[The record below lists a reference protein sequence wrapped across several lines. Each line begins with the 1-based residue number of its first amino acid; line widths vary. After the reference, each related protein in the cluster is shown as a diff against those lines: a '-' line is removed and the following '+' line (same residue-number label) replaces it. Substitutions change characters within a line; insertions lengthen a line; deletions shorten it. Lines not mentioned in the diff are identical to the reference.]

1 MSEEFRPGLEGVV
14 VAETRLSYINGETGT
29 LRVGGFPIAELAQDA
44 TYEMSVYLLLYGH
57 PPTATELA
65 DFRERLA
72 GERRLPEEVHDL
84 LRAAAAAALPAMDA
98 IRMGAAA
105 ANLGRDTEDDHA
117 EARRIIACFPT
128 IVAAYWRYR
137 QGEDPVAPRED
148 LGHTAN
154 YLYMLTGSEPT
165 ETAVQ
170 GLETY
175 LNTVIDHGLNAS
187 TFSARVAVSTES
199 DLVSAA
205 TAAVSTLKRPLHG
218 GAPGPVLEMIRDVHA
233 SGDPEEYVREVLD
246 AGQRLMASDTV
257 STAFATPVRRYSR
270 PRPSSSSRQVVTPT
284 FSGQPAGSRPS
295 PPNCSPNTSL
305 ITELRPMS
313 SSTLRYCST
322 ASVSRR
328 SCSRPPSRLHAL
340 VDGWPTPSNS
350 EPTIDL
356 SGQPHATSVKSAAL
370 GRHSLSR
377 R

>member
-175 LNTVIDHGLNAS
+175 FNTVIDHGLNAS

-205 TAAVSTLKRPLHG
+205 TAAVSTLKGPLHG

-246 AGQRLMASDTV
+246 AGQRLMGFGHRVYRVRDPRAAVLEAAAEQFFETGGDADLFR
-257 STAFATPVRRYSR
+257 TARRLEA
-270 PRPSSSSRQVVTPT
+270 V
-284 FSGQPAGSRPS
+284 A
-295 PPNCSPNTSL
+295 
-305 ITELRPMS
+305 TELLAEHNPDHRVE
-313 SSTLRYCST
+313 TNVEFYT
-322 ASVSRR
+322 ALLLNGVGIPEELFTATFAVARVGGWMA
-328 SCSRPPSRLHAL
+328 HAL
-340 VDGWPTPSNS
+340 EQRADNRLIRPTSRYVGEERRTWPALT
-350 EPTIDL
+350 EP
-356 SGQPHATSVKSAAL
+356 
-370 GRHSLSR
+370 
-377 R
+377 

>member
-205 TAAVSTLKRPLHG
+205 TAAVSTLKGPLHG

-233 SGDPEEYVREVLD
+233 SGDPEGYVREVLD
-246 AGQRLMASDTV
+246 AGQRLMGFGHRVYRVRDPRAAVLEAAAEQFFETGGDADLFR
-257 STAFATPVRRYSR
+257 TARRLEA
-270 PRPSSSSRQVVTPT
+270 V
-284 FSGQPAGSRPS
+284 A
-295 PPNCSPNTSL
+295 
-305 ITELRPMS
+305 TELLAEHNPDHRVE
-313 SSTLRYCST
+313 TNVEFYT
-322 ASVSRR
+322 ALLLNGVGIPEELFTATFAVARVGGWMA
-328 SCSRPPSRLHAL
+328 HAL
-340 VDGWPTPSNS
+340 EQRADNRLIRPTSRYVGEERRTWPALT
-350 EPTIDL
+350 EP
-356 SGQPHATSVKSAAL
+356 
-370 GRHSLSR
+370 
-377 R
+377 

>member
-205 TAAVSTLKRPLHG
+205 TAAVSTLKGPLHG

-233 SGDPEEYVREVLD
+233 SGDPEGYVREVLD
-246 AGQRLMASDTV
+246 AGQRLMGFGHRVYRVRDPRAAVLEAAAEQFFETGGDADLFR
-257 STAFATPVRRYSR
+257 TARRLEA
-270 PRPSSSSRQVVTPT
+270 V
-284 FSGQPAGSRPS
+284 A
-295 PPNCSPNTSL
+295 
-305 ITELRPMS
+305 TELLAEHKPDHRVE
-313 SSTLRYCST
+313 TNVEFYT
-322 ASVSRR
+322 ALLLNGVGIPEELFTATFAVARVGGWMA
-328 SCSRPPSRLHAL
+328 HAL
-340 VDGWPTPSNS
+340 EQRADNRLIRPTSRYVGEERRTWPALT
-350 EPTIDL
+350 EP
-356 SGQPHATSVKSAAL
+356 
-370 GRHSLSR
+370 
-377 R
+377 